1 MNPNDL
7 AELVNLIQN
16 GGDPDRA
23 QALAQAYADWQR
35 NLAKQAIQATIPQ
48 FAGCKNPAEI
58 LQITGA
64 LLANASPEMS
74 AHVKALAS
82 KRFNE
87 LAFGTVAT

>member
-7 AELVNLIQN
+7 AELVGLIQN

-35 NLAKQAIQATIPQ
+35 NIAKQEVQAKKSQ
-48 FAGCKNPAEI
+48 FDGCKNAVEVVA
-58 LQITGA
+58 LSGT
-64 LLANASPEMS
+64 LLATASAEM
-74 AHVKALAS
+74 AGHVKALAN

-87 LAFGTVAT
+87 LAFGVAAQ

>member
-1 MNPNDL
+1 MTPSEL

-58 LQITGA
+58 LQLSGQLIA
-64 LLANASPEMS
+64 AASPEMA

-87 LAFGTVAT
+87 LAFGVIAQ